1 MAASGFP
8 MANPDRSNRKVGFIA
23 LSAALAMLGLGYAS
37 VPLYRMFCEATGFGG
52 TTRRADAAEA
62 ATVQASGQTMVVRFD
77 ANVERGMP
85 WQFKP
90 LQTKDTVS
98 IGGRD
103 MALFWARNTSDQTVT
118 GTASFNVEPE
128 QAAKYFNK
136 IQCFCFTEQT
146 LKPGEQIRMPVLYY
160 IDPAILNDPD
170 NKDVHEITLSYT
182 FHVTSTGDAKALDQ
196 SGTGG

>member
-1 MAASGFP
+1 MAATGILQDTT
-8 MANPDRSNRKVGFIA
+8 NRSNRKVALIA
-23 LSAALAMLGLGYAS
+23 LSAALAMLGLGFAS

-52 TTRRADAAEA
+52 TTRRADAAQA
-62 ATVQASGQTMVVRFD
+62 ATVQATGQTMVVRFD

-85 WQFKP
+85 WQFRP
-90 LQTKDTVS
+90 LQVKDTVS

-103 MALFWARNTSDQTVT
+103 MAVFWARNDSDRPIT

-146 LKPGEQIRMPVLYY
+146 LAPGEQIRMPVLYY
-160 IDPAILNDPD
+160 IDPGILNDPD
-170 NKDVHEITLSYT
+170 NKDVQEITLSYT
-182 FHVTSTGDAKALDQ
+182 FHVTSIGGAKALDRG
-196 SGTGG
+196 GTGG